1 MELVKQKDY
10 GLTALAEEQIP
21 AREDTKDFRNRT
33 EYGPDLIQ
41 KAFQKSATLRKLTDE
56 IRYLFLVR
64 VNSVGVI
71 SFGIFPWNLC

>member
-41 KAFQKSATLRKLTDE
+41 RAFQKTATLRKLTDE
-56 IRYLFLVR
+56 IRYLFFYFL
-64 VNSVGVI
+64 
-71 SFGIFPWNLC
+71 